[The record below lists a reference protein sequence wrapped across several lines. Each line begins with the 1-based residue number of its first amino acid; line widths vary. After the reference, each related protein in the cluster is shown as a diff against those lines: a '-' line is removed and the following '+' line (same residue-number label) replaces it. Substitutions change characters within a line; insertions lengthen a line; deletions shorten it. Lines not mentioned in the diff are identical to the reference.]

1 MDVLE
6 VVASHIVALA
16 VGAVGMRYQDRLR
29 RRRRDEEHVAEA
41 ARAIVTQLRSLKL
54 VVTKSRDVEVS
65 AAEIVDAWRECATAI
80 AETEHRLP
88 RSWRHLRRSIRA
100 ALGELFGGP
109 AWADISYGAELQ
121 DVADFDGRW
130 WDYAVAYYG
139 YVADG
144 LARIADRPEAVNK
157 SELLDFDTWLAVTG
171 RHGQPTTR
179 RGVGRNGRRR
189 LRPLTST

>member
-6 VVASHIVALA
+6 VVATHIVALV

-29 RRRRDEEHVAEA
+29 KRRRDEDHVAEA
-41 ARAIVTQLRSLKL
+41 ARAIVTQLRSLRI

-65 AAEIVDAWRECATAI
+65 AAEIVNAWRECATAI

-109 AWADISYGAELQ
+109 AWADISFGAELQ

-130 WDYAVAYYG
+130 WDYAVTYYG

-144 LARIADRPEAVNK
+144 LAQVADRPE
-157 SELLDFDTWLAVTG
+157 SVTG
-171 RHGQPTTR
+171 
-179 RGVGRNGRRR
+179 
-189 LRPLTST
+189 LSCSTSTLGLP